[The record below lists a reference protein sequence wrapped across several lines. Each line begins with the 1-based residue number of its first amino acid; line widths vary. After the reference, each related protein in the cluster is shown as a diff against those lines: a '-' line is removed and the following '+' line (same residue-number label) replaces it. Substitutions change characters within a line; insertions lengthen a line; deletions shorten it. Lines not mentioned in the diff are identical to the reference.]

1 MTDVSPATRT
11 SARTPAKRKARD
23 LAKHLR
29 AERPDY
35 AYLKDVF
42 RHLRTE
48 LGVEISRQPKTLP
61 YVPTQ
66 DEIRRYYQTVWQA
79 RRTGD
84 VVLIKTLL
92 YTGVRVAELVA
103 LRLDDV
109 DLDANRIR
117 VNLGKG
123 GKDRLVPFPATF
135 AETLALHMD
144 AMRHRGA
151 VHLFESS
158 WKSPTAPAGS
168 GPYSPA
174 TPMPPDSPTR
184 SAPTSSGTSCSP
196 GSRPKASTAPST
208 SPTADTKADSPSR
221 STAGSPSPTPSSA
234 TTKPSPGSL
243 SNHRY
248 LAGWATFGRTGPS

>member
-1 MTDVSPATRT
+1 
-11 SARTPAKRKARD
+11 
-23 LAKHLR
+23 
-29 AERPDY
+29 
-35 AYLKDVF
+35 VF

-48 LGVEISRQPKTLP
+48 LDIEITRQPRTLP

-117 VNLGKG
+117 VNL
-123 GKDRLVPFPATF
+123 
-135 AETLALHMD
+135 ALHMD

-151 VHLFESS
+151 VHLSG
-158 WKSPTAPAGS
+158 KSPTAPLAGQRVPPV
-168 GPYSPA
+168 GRLEFRCGAARFAGYRVDEVGGRGEVGDHPCRVLIVDTHRCSPA
-174 TPMPPDSPTR
+174 LPWWS
-184 SAPTSSGTSCSP
+184 
-196 GSRPKASTAPST
+196 
-208 SPTADTKADSPSR
+208 
-221 STAGSPSPTPSSA
+221 
-234 TTKPSPGSL
+234 
-243 SNHRY
+243 
-248 LAGWATFGRTGPS
+248 